1 MSLQRSSIAAL
12 RLERRCSDSVC
23 SVRTPL
29 PDVRNRLF
37 QALALYAP
45 GGDSMRAWLH
55 RQRGVEIGE
64 GTWIG
69 LGAIIEPGFPGR
81 VVIGKRVA
89 IGIRVTIIAHFEYK
103 GIDRRTGL
111 PFTPDE
117 ISVRI
122 EDDAFI
128 GPAVVILPDVTIGAG
143 AVVTAGSVVSR
154 SVPPL
159 TMVQG
164 NPAKPVA
171 RSSIPLG
178 LHTPL
183 HEYYRQLKPIRA
195 GRPERQG
202 TRAEPLR

>member
-1 MSLQRSSIAAL
+1 
-12 RLERRCSDSVC
+12 
-23 SVRTPL
+23 
-29 PDVRNRLF
+29 
-37 QALALYAP
+37 
-45 GGDSMRAWLH
+45 
-55 RQRGVEIGE
+55 
-64 GTWIG
+64 
-69 LGAIIEPGFPGR
+69 
-81 VVIGKRVA
+81 
-89 IGIRVTIIAHFEYK
+89 
-103 GIDRRTGL
+103 
-111 PFTPDE
+111 
-117 ISVRI
+117 VRI

-195 GRPERQG
+195 TRRERQG
-202 TRAEPLR
+202 TQAEPLS

>member
-1 MSLQRSSIAAL
+1 MSLRTSSA
-12 RLERRCSDSVC
+12 SVPR
-23 SVRTPL
+23 VRTPL

-103 GIDRRTGL
+103 GIDRRTGE
-111 PFTPDE
+111 PFVSDE

-195 GRPERQG
+195 ARPGRQG
-202 TRAEPLR
+202 TRAEPLS

>member
-1 MSLQRSSIAAL
+1 
-12 RLERRCSDSVC
+12 
-23 SVRTPL
+23 VRIHL
-29 PDVRNRLF
+29 PDARNRLF

-45 GGDSMRAWLH
+45 GGDTMRAWLH
-55 RQRGVEIGE
+55 RHRGVEIGE

-111 PFTPDE
+111 PFRSDE
-117 ISVRI
+117 VSVRI
-122 EDDAFI
+122 GDDAFI
-128 GPAVVILPDVTIGAG
+128 GPAVVILPDVTIGEG
-143 AVVTAGSVVSR
+143 AVVTAGSVVTR
-154 SVPPL
+154 SVPAL

-171 RSSIPLG
+171 RSTIPLG

-195 GRPERQG
+195 SRREQKEPEPER
-202 TRAEPLR
+202 LR

>member
-1 MSLQRSSIAAL
+1 MRAL
-12 RLERRCSDSVC
+12 V
-23 SVRTPL
+23 PA
-29 PDVRNRLF
+29 VRNRLF
-37 QALALYAP
+37 QAVALYAP
-45 GGDSMRAWLH
+45 GGDTTRVWLH

-64 GTWIG
+64 DTWIG
-69 LGAIIEPGFPGR
+69 VGAIIEPGFPGR

-103 GIDRRTGL
+103 GLDRRTGE
-111 PFTPDE
+111 PFVSDE

-128 GPAVVILPDVTIGAG
+128 GPAVVILPDVTIGRG
-143 AVVTAGSVVSR
+143 AVVTAGSVVAR

-171 RSSIPLG
+171 RSTVPLG

-183 HEYYRQLKPIRA
+183 QEYYRQLKPIRA
-195 GRPERQG
+195 PRQRQRG
-202 TRAEPLR
+202 TEAEQVP

>member
-1 MSLQRSSIAAL
+1 MVSGI
-12 RLERRCSDSVC
+12 
-23 SVRTPL
+23 
-29 PDVRNRLF
+29 RNRVF
-37 QALALYAP
+37 QVLALYAP
-45 GGDSMRAWLH
+45 GGDTTRAWLH
-55 RQRGVEIGE
+55 RHRGVEVGE

-69 LGAIIEPGFPGR
+69 LGTIIEPGFPGR

-103 GIDRRTGL
+103 GIDRKTGKA
-111 PFTPDE
+111 FEPDE

-128 GPAVVILPDVTIGAG
+128 GPTVTILPDVTIGAG
-143 AVVTAGSVVSR
+143 AVVTAGSVVTR

-183 HEYYRQLKPIRA
+183 HEYYRQLKPIR
-195 GRPERQG
+195 PPQ
-202 TRAEPLR
+202 RARRGVEAEQLT

>member
-1 MSLQRSSIAAL
+1 MSSPASSIA
-12 RLERRCSDSVC
+12 DSVRF
-23 SVRTPL
+23 VRGKL
-29 PDVRNRLF
+29 PDVRNRLY

-45 GGDSMRAWLH
+45 GGDTMRAWLH

-64 GTWIG
+64 STWIG
-69 LGAIIEPGFPGR
+69 LGAIIEPGFPER

-89 IGIRVTIIAHFEYK
+89 IGIRTTIIAHFEYK
-103 GIDRRTGL
+103 GIDRRTGE
-111 PFTPDE
+111 PFKSDE
-117 ISVRI
+117 VSVRI
-122 EDDAFI
+122 GDDAFI
-128 GPAVVILPDVTIGAG
+128 GPAVVILPDVTIGEG

-171 RSSIPLG
+171 RSTIPLG

-183 HEYYRQLKPIRA
+183 NEYYRQLKPIRA
-195 GRPERQG
+195 ARREEKQTQPE
-202 TRAEPLR
+202 LR

>member
-1 MSLQRSSIAAL
+1 MSLERS
-12 RLERRCSDSVC
+12 SDSVC

-29 PDVRNRLF
+29 PDVRNRVF

-111 PFTPDE
+111 PFDSDE

-195 GRPERQG
+195 TRSAKKG
-202 TRAEPLR
+202 TGAEPVR